1 MIAIGGAI
9 GTGLFIAS
17 GASVA
22 AAGPGGALLSYAIVG
37 LMVYFLMT
45 SLGEMAA
52 YMPVAGSFSTYGT
65 KFVDPSF
72 GFALGW
78 NYWYNWAVTIAV
90 ELVAAQ
96 IVMTYWFPDV
106 PGFYFSALFLL
117 LMIGLNYFSVKGF
130 GEAEYW
136 FAMIK
141 VVTVIVFLVVG
152 VAMIFG
158 VFTSE
163 PPVGFKNFALGDAPF
178 VGGIPAV
185 IGIILV
191 AGFSFQGTELVGIAA
206 GESEDPKKNVPKA
219 VKQVFWRILLF

>member
-1 MIAIGGAI
+1 MNKLDVKQTTDSTAEGLKRGLQARHMSMIAIGGAI

-22 AAGPGGALLSYAIVG
+22 AAGPGGALISYAIVG

-185 IGIILV
+185 IGI
-191 AGFSFQGTELVGIAA
+191 
-206 GESEDPKKNVPKA
+206 
-219 VKQVFWRILLF
+219 